1 MKRRQARILL
11 CLAVLGAA
19 AGGCA
24 VADTGAFVRLQ
35 EELEDVKR
43 QVAAVRAAP
52 PPAAPAATAAP
63 SGRIDPEELSGLR
76 KTAAD
81 ASADTDRLKSDLL
94 ATSTR
99 LDETKVALQKEV
111 SRLNGTTA
119 ELGQSLQDMK
129 VRLARLDEIER
140 RIAALEEKVGRL
152 AAAQAAPPAAPAAP
166 AGAGDWKSPEEM
178 YDYALGLVKG
188 GDPRKGR
195 EVLNAFAAKYPDHR
209 LMQNVH
215 YWKGE
220 TFYAEKDFESAILS
234 FQDVIDKYPG
244 GDKAPDAMLK
254 QGLSF
259 QALKDTKNARI
270 VLELI
275 LTKYPKSPAAEKA
288 RQKLAELK

>member
-1 MKRRQARILL
+1 VTRRHAPILL
-11 CLAVLGAA
+11 CLAILGAA

-24 VADTGAFVRLQ
+24 VADTGSFVRLQ
-35 EELEDVKR
+35 EEMETLKR

-52 PPAAPAATAAP
+52 PPAAGAVAASP
-63 SGRIDPEELSGLR
+63 SGRIDSDEVASLR
-76 KTAAD
+76 KSVADSAAD
-81 ASADTDRLKSDLL
+81 SDRVKSDIL

-119 ELGQSLQDMK
+119 ELGQSLQDVK
-129 VRLARLDEIER
+129 ARLAHLNEIDRRL
-140 RIAALEEKVGRL
+140 AALEEKVGRL
-152 AAAQAAPPAAPAAP
+152 AAAQLPPAAAAGA
-166 AGAGDWKSPEEM
+166 AGAGEWKSPEEM
-178 YDYALGLVKG
+178 YDYALGLIKSG
-188 GDPRKGR
+188 EPRKGR
-195 EVLNAFAAKYPDHR
+195 EVLSAFAAKYPNHR
-209 LMQNVH
+209 LMQNVY

-220 TFYAEKDFESAILS
+220 TFYMEKDYENAILS

-259 QALKDTKNARI
+259 QALKDRKNARI

>member
-24 VADTGAFVRLQ
+24 VADTGSFVRLQ
-35 EELEDVKR
+35 EEMETLKR
-43 QVAAVRAAP
+43 QVAAGRAAP
-52 PPAAPAATAAP
+52 PPAAGAVAASP
-63 SGRIDPEELSGLR
+63 SGRIDSDELAALR
-76 KTAAD
+76 KTVAD
-81 ASADTDRLKSDLL
+81 SAADTDRLKSDLL

-119 ELGQSLQDMK
+119 DLGQSLQDVK
-129 VRLARLDEIER
+129 ARLER
-140 RIAALEEKVGRL
+140 LNDIDRRLAALEEKVGRL
-152 AAAQAAPPAAPAAP
+152 AAAQPPPSEPAAT
-166 AGAGDWKSPEEM
+166 AGAGEWKSPEEM
-178 YDYALGLVKG
+178 YDYALGLIKS
-188 GDPRKGR
+188 GDSRKGR
-195 EVLNAFAAKYPDHR
+195 EVLSAFAAKYPNHR
-209 LMQNVH
+209 LMQNVY

-220 TFYAEKDFESAILS
+220 TFYTEKDFESAILS

-259 QALKDTKNARI
+259 QALRDKKNARI

>member
-1 MKRRQARILL
+1 MKRRQVRLLL

-24 VADTGAFVRLQ
+24 VADTGSFVRLQ
-35 EELEDVKR
+35 QEMEDVKR

-52 PPAAPAATAAP
+52 PPAAAATSSP
-63 SGRIDPEELSGLR
+63 SGRIDSDELAALR
-76 KTAAD
+76 RSVAD
-81 ASADTDRLKSDLL
+81 SSADTDRAKSDLL

-119 ELGQSLQDMK
+119 ELGQSLQDVK
-129 VRLARLDEIER
+129 TRVARLDEIEK
-140 RIAALEEKVGRL
+140 RIATLEEKVGRL
-152 AAAQAAPPAAPAAP
+152 AAAQQSAAPSAAP
-166 AGAGDWKSPEEM
+166 AGPAEWKSPEEM
-178 YDYALGLVKG
+178 YDYALGLIKG

-195 EVLNAFAAKYPDHR
+195 EVLSAFAAKYPDHR

-215 YWKGE
+215 YWRGE
-220 TFYAEKDFESAILS
+220 TFYAEKDYESAILS

-259 QALKDTKNARI
+259 QALKDAKNARI